1 MVSWKAH
8 LQEYEYTTETF
19 SRIRQ
24 SSDTKPES
32 AVFKPEK
39 NEALPPA
46 ASSPPSSSSTS
57 SPASPLHNHRG
68 QEHRP
73 QDREDHRIF
82 HTWHHGQVL
91 SKTAPRAS
99 TDSLAIDALAF
110 CIYEIFTTYIKIL
123 TLALQV

>member
-1 MVSWKAH
+1 MVSWKAY

-19 SRIRQ
+19 SRIPQ

-32 AVFKPEK
+32 EK
-39 NEALPPA
+39 KALPPA
-46 ASSPPSSSSTS
+46 AGSPPPSSSTS

-91 SKTAPRAS
+91 SKTAPGARA
-99 TDSLAIDALAF
+99 
-110 CIYEIFTTYIKIL
+110 L
-123 TLALQV
+123 TP